1 MRNIEVK
8 EYKQNKISE
17 VKKMTTREYF
27 DKEAAKRS
35 TELEELA
42 KRVEALEKVNNE
54 SEDEEELKAA
64 GEELDE
70 LNAKKAELE
79 AELAEINAQIAELD
93 KDKEKSNEDKGDNN
107 QRNKFN
113 FMTKES
119 RGINTMTIEERNAA
133 AQKFAETRRTNLTAE
148 ETRSVLVSSGTIAT
162 PTEVDG
168 INENGFAGVSSI
180 IDLVKVVNCEGMG
193 KNRVAYTKTDAT
205 AAAQTEGSAAGGT
218 GTAFGFVDISAES
231 IAILDAISKQTKKQS
246 PLQYEAKVKEKAML
260 ALRKEAARIVTE
272 KVLAS
277 TLTTALS
284 VSALNESAVREI
296 ALSYGGD
303 EGVEGAAYLFLNKAD
318 LVTLGKVRGTND
330 KKAVFEIIP
339 DANPNTGVIKDGG
352 TIVKYCL
359 NKNLATGTLL
369 YGQPKNIELD
379 LFSNYEIAVSEDF
392 YFDKLMD
399 AIRGDVELGADVVA
413 MGGIVK
419 VTVG

>member
-1 MRNIEVK
+1 MKN
-8 EYKQNKISE
+8 
-17 VKKMTTREYF
+17 TREF
-27 DKEAAKRS
+27 LTDLASKRS
-35 TELEELA
+35 ADLEELA
-42 KRVEALEKVNNE
+42 KRVEALEQLNNR
-54 SEDEEELKAA
+54 EDATEEELKAT
-64 GEELDE
+64 GDELDE

-79 AELAEINAQIAELD
+79 AELADINAQIAELD
-93 KDKEKSNEDKGDNN
+93 KEPPVEENN
-107 QRNKFN
+107 QRKKLI

-193 KNRVAYTKTDAT
+193 KNRVAYTKTAAA

-218 GTAFGFVDISAES
+218 GTAFGFVDITAES

-260 ALRKEAARIVTE
+260 ALRKEAAKIVTE

-277 TLTTALS
+277 TLVSAQT
-284 VSALNESAVREI
+284 VSALNESAIREI
-296 ALSYGGD
+296 VLNYGGD

-318 LVTLGKVRGTND
+318 LITLGKVRGTND

-359 NKNLATGTLL
+359 NKNLTAGTLL

-419 VTVG
+419 VTVGA

>member
-1 MRNIEVK
+1 MKDIK
-8 EYKQNKISE
+8 AFLSKQAE
-17 VKKMTTREYF
+17 
-27 DKEAAKRS
+27 KR
-35 TELEELA
+35 TADLEELA

-64 GEELDE
+64 GAELDE

-79 AELAEINAQIAELD
+79 KELEEINAQIAELD
-93 KDKEKSNEDKGDNN
+93 KPAEDEQQP
-107 QRNKFN
+107 QRNKLN

-119 RGINTMTIEERNAA
+119 RGIKTMTHEERMERAN
-133 AQKFAETRRTNLTAE
+133 KFAETRRATVGAE
-148 ETRSVLVSSGTIAT
+148 ETRSVLVSSGSIAT

-193 KNRVAYTKTDAT
+193 KNRVAYSKTGAEAAT
-205 AAAQTEGSAAGGT
+205 HTEGSTIGGT
-218 GTAFGFVDISAES
+218 GSTFGFVDISPES
-231 IAILDAISKQTKKQS
+231 VAVLDAISKQTKKQS
-246 PLQYEAKVKEKAML
+246 PLQYEAKVKEKALL
-260 ALRKEAARIVTE
+260 ALRKKAAEIVTS

-277 TLTTALS
+277 ALVDTLTLAALDQNAIRDI
-284 VSALNESAVREI
+284 ALN
-296 ALSYGGD
+296 YGGD

-318 LVTLGKVRGTND
+318 LITLGKVRGSNE

-339 DANPNTGVIKDGG
+339 DENPNTGVIKDGG
-352 TIVKYCL
+352 TIVKYCI
-359 NKNLATGTLL
+359 NKNLAAGTLL
-369 YGQPKNIELD
+369 YGQPQNIELD

-413 MGGIVK
+413 QGGIVK
-419 VTVG
+419 VTVGA

>member
-1 MRNIEVK
+1 MKTIK
-8 EYKQNKISE
+8 EYLEEQ
-17 VKKMTTREYF
+17 RE
-27 DKEAAKRS
+27 KRS
-35 TELEELA
+35 TDLEALA
-42 KRVEALEKVNNE
+42 QRVEALEKLNTE

-64 GEELDE
+64 SAELDE

-79 AELAEINAQIAELD
+79 AELADINAQIAELD
-93 KDKEKSNEDKGDNN
+93 KPAEGEENK
-107 QRNKFN
+107 QRNNLN

-119 RGINTMTIEERNAA
+119 RGNKTMTYEERKTAA
-133 AQKFAETRRTNLTAE
+133 EKFAETRRTSVNAE
-148 ETRSVLVSSGTIAT
+148 ETRAVLVSSGKIAT

-193 KNRVAYTKTDAT
+193 KNRVAYTDVDGA
-205 AAAQTEGSAAGGT
+205 AAAQTEGNAAGGT
-218 GTAFGFVDISAES
+218 GTTFGFVDITAES
-231 IAILDAISKQTKKQS
+231 VAILDAISKQTKKQS

-260 ALRKEAARIVTE
+260 ALRKKAAEIVTTN
-272 KVLAS
+272 VLAS
-277 TLTTALS
+277 TLLNTLTLTALDQN
-284 VSALNESAVREI
+284 AIRDI

-303 EGVEGAAYLFLNKAD
+303 EGVDGAAYLFLNKAD
-318 LVTLGKVRGTND
+318 LITLGKVRGTQE

-339 DANPNTGVIKDGG
+339 DENPNTGVIKDGG

-359 NKNLATGTLL
+359 NKNLTSGTML

-413 MGGIVK
+413 KHGIVK
-419 VTVG
+419 VTVGA

>member
-1 MRNIEVK
+1 MRGVEVE
-8 EYKQNKISE
+8 EYKQNKNYE
-17 VKKMTTREYF
+17 VQKMTNTREF
-27 DKEAAKRS
+27 LASLASKRNA
-35 TELEELA
+35 ELDELK
-42 KRVEALEKVNNE
+42 KRVEALEKINGE

-64 GEELDE
+64 GAELDE

-79 AELAEINAQIAELD
+79 AELADINAQIAELD
-93 KDKEKSNEDKGDNN
+93 KPTEENN
-107 QRNKFN
+107 QRKKFN
-113 FMTKES
+113 FMKKEE
-119 RGINTMTIEERNAA
+119 RNKMTIEERKAA
-133 AQKFAETRRTNLTAE
+133 AEKFVETRKTSASAE
-148 ETRSVLVSSGTIAT
+148 ETRAVLVSSGSIAT

-168 INENGFAGVSSI
+168 INENGFVGVSSI

-205 AAAQTEGSAAGGT
+205 AAAQTEGEAAGGT
-218 GTAFGFVDISAES
+218 GATFGFVDISAES

-260 ALRKEAARIVTE
+260 ALRKEAARIVTA

-277 TLTTALS
+277 TLTTA
-284 VSALNESAVREI
+284 VTISALDQNAVRDI
-296 ALSYGGD
+296 VLNYGGD

-318 LVTLGKVRGTND
+318 LITLGKVRGSNE

-339 DANPNTGVIKDGG
+339 DENPNTGVIKDGG

-359 NKNLATGTLL
+359 NKNLTAGTLL

-419 VTVG
+419 VTVGAGA

>member
-1 MRNIEVK
+1 
-8 EYKQNKISE
+8 
-17 VKKMTTREYF
+17 MTTREF
-27 DKEAAKRS
+27 LTDLASKRS

-42 KRVEALEKVNNE
+42 KRVEALEKVNE
-54 SEDEEELKAA
+54 DSEDEEELKAA
-64 GEELDE
+64 GTELDE

-93 KDKEKSNEDKGDNN
+93 KPAETEQNNE
-107 QRNKFN
+107 RSKFN

-119 RGINTMTIEERNAA
+119 RGIRTMTIDERKAA
-133 AQKFAETRRTNLTAE
+133 AEKFVATRKTTLAAE
-148 ETRSVLVSSGTIAT
+148 EARAVLVSSGSIAT

-168 INENGFAGVSSI
+168 INEAGFAGVSSI

-193 KNRVAYTKTDAT
+193 KNRIAYTKTDAT
-205 AAAQTEGSAAGGT
+205 AAAQTEGSAAGGV
-218 GTAFGFVDISAES
+218 GTTFGFVDISPES
-231 IAILDAISKQTKKQS
+231 IAILDSISKQTKKQS

-277 TLTTALS
+277 TLVSPLAITALDQ
-284 VSALNESAVREI
+284 NAVRDI

-318 LVTLGKVRGTND
+318 LIALGKVRGSNE

-339 DANPNTGVIKDGG
+339 DENPNTGVIKDGG
-352 TIVKYCL
+352 TIIKYCL
-359 NKNLATGTLL
+359 NKNLTAGTML

-399 AIRGDVELGADVVA
+399 AIRGDVELGAEVIA
-413 MGGIVK
+413 QGGIVK

>member
-1 MRNIEVK
+1 MK
-8 EYKQNKISE
+8 D
-17 VKKMTTREYF
+17 TREF
-27 DKEAAKRS
+27 LTNLANKR
-35 TELEELA
+35 TADLEELA
-42 KRVEALEKVNNE
+42 KRVEALEKINGE

-64 GEELDE
+64 SAELDE

-79 AELAEINAQIAELD
+79 AELADINAQIAELD
-93 KDKEKSNEDKGDNN
+93 KPTEEEEGK
-107 QRNKFN
+107 RNKFN

-119 RGINTMTIEERNAA
+119 RGINTMTYEERKAA
-133 AQKFAETRRTNLTAE
+133 AEEFAKTRKATYGAE

-162 PTEVDG
+162 PTEVGG

-205 AAAQTEGSAAGGT
+205 AAEQTEGSAATGT
-218 GTAFGFVDISAES
+218 GTTFGYVDISAES

-260 ALRKEAARIVTE
+260 ALRKKAAEIVTE

-277 TLTTALS
+277 TLVTAFT
-284 VSALNESAVREI
+284 VSALNENAIREI
-296 ALSYGGD
+296 ALNYGGD

-339 DANPNTGVIKDGG
+339 DANPNTGTIKDGG

-359 NKNLATGTLL
+359 NKNLTAGTLL

-392 YFDKLMD
+392 MFDKLMD

-413 MGGIVK
+413 QGGMVK
-419 VTVG
+419 VTVGA

>member
-1 MRNIEVK
+1 
-8 EYKQNKISE
+8 
-17 VKKMTTREYF
+17 MTTREF
-27 DKEAAKRS
+27 LTELASKRS

-42 KRVEALEKVNNE
+42 KRVEALERVNE
-54 SEDEEELKAA
+54 ASEDEAELTAA
-64 GEELDE
+64 GDELDE

-79 AELAEINAQIAELD
+79 AELADINAQIAELD
-93 KDKEKSNEDKGDNN
+93 KPAPTEENP
-107 QRNKFN
+107 QRKKFD

-119 RGINTMTIEERNAA
+119 RGIKTMTYEERMTA
-133 AQKFAETRRTNLTAE
+133 AQRFAETRKTSLAAE
-148 ETRSVLVSSGTIAT
+148 EARAVLVSSGSIAT

-168 INENGFAGVSSI
+168 INETGFAGVSSI

-193 KNRVAYTKTDAT
+193 KNRVAYTKTDAA

-218 GTAFGFVDISAES
+218 GTTFGFVDISPES
-231 IAILDAISKQTKKQS
+231 IAILDSISKQTKKQS

-277 TLTTALS
+277 TLVTALPLT
-284 VSALNESAVREI
+284 ALDQNAVRDI

-318 LVTLGKVRGTND
+318 LITLGKVRGSNE

-339 DANPNTGVIKDGG
+339 DENPNTGVIKDGG

-359 NKNLATGTLL
+359 NRNLTAGTML

-399 AIRGDVELGADVVA
+399 AIRGDVELGAEVIA
-413 MGGIVK
+413 LGGIVK

>member
-1 MRNIEVK
+1 MKNTK
-8 EYKQNKISE
+8 EFLADLAS
-17 VKKMTTREYF
+17 
-27 DKEAAKRS
+27 KRS

-42 KRVEALEKVNNE
+42 KRVEALEKVNGE

-64 GEELDE
+64 GAELDE

-79 AELAEINAQIAELD
+79 AELADINAQIAELD
-93 KDKEKSNEDKGDNN
+93 KPEEGEGEQP
-107 QRNKFN
+107 QRKKFN
-113 FMTKES
+113 FMK
-119 RGINTMTIEERNAA
+119 EERGNKMNFEERKAA
-133 AQKFAETRRTNLTAE
+133 AEKFAETRRTNLTAE

-193 KNRVAYTKTDAT
+193 KNRIAYTDTDAT
-205 AAAQTEGSAAGGT
+205 AAEQTEGGAAGGT
-218 GTAFGFVDISAES
+218 GTTFGFVDISPES
-231 IAILDAISKQTKKQS
+231 IAVLDAISKQTKKQS

-260 ALRKEAARIVTE
+260 ALRKEAAKIVTE

-277 TLTTALS
+277 TLVTTQKI
-284 VSALNESAVREI
+284 SALNETAVRDI
-296 ALSYGGD
+296 VLNYGGD
-303 EGVEGAAYLFLNKAD
+303 EGIEGAAYLFLNKAD
-318 LVTLGKVRGTND
+318 LATLGKVRGTND
-330 KKAVFEIIP
+330 KKAVFEITP
-339 DANPNTGVIKDGG
+339 DANPNTGTIKDGG

-359 NKNLATGTLL
+359 NKNLTAGTML

-413 MGGIVK
+413 KGGIVK
-419 VTVG
+419 VTVGA

>member
-1 MRNIEVK
+1 MNIK
-8 EYKQNKISE
+8 EYLESQKS
-17 VKKMTTREYF
+17 
-27 DKEAAKRS
+27 KRS
-35 TELEELA
+35 ADLEELA
-42 KRVEALEKVNNE
+42 KRVEALEKVNTE

-64 GEELDE
+64 STELDE
-70 LNAKKAELE
+70 LNAKKEELE
-79 AELAEINAQIAELD
+79 KELAEINAQIAELD
-93 KDKEKSNEDKGDNN
+93 KPTEEEENSKRSAL
-107 QRNKFN
+107 N
-113 FMTKES
+113 FMNKNE
-119 RGINTMTIEERNAA
+119 RGNKMMNIEERKANAE
-133 AQKFAETRRTNLTAE
+133 KFVETRKTRMGAE
-148 ETRSVLVSSGTIAT
+148 ETRAVLVSSGSIAT
-162 PTEVDG
+162 PTEVSG

-180 IDLVKVVNCEGMG
+180 IDLVNVVNCEGMG

-205 AAAQTEGSAAGGT
+205 AANQTEGGAAGGT

-231 IAILDAISKQTKKQS
+231 VAILDAISKQTKKQS

-277 TLTTALS
+277 TLVTAQTI
-284 VSALNESAVREI
+284 SALDASAVREI
-296 ALSYGGD
+296 VLNYGGD

-318 LVTLGKVRGTND
+318 LITLGKVRGANE

-339 DANPNTGVIKDGG
+339 DENPNTGTIKDGG

-359 NKNLATGTLL
+359 NKNLTAGTML

-399 AIRGDVELGADVVA
+399 AIRGDVELGADVIA
-413 MGGIVK
+413 QGGIVK
-419 VTVG
+419 ITVGA

>member
-1 MRNIEVK
+1 MTIK
-8 EYKQNKISE
+8 EYFEQQ
-17 VKKMTTREYF
+17 R
-27 DKEAAKRS
+27 AKRS
-35 TELEELA
+35 ADLEELA
-42 KRVEALEKVNNE
+42 KRVEALEKINTE
-54 SEDEEELKAA
+54 SEDEAELKAA

-93 KDKEKSNEDKGDNN
+93 KPTEENN
-107 QRNKFN
+107 KRNRFN

-119 RGINTMTIEERNAA
+119 RGINTMTYEERQNAA
-133 AQKFAETRRTNLTAE
+133 KKFAETRKTSMNAE

-205 AAAQTEGSAAGGT
+205 AAEQTEGGAAGGT
-218 GTAFGFVDISAES
+218 GTTFGYVDIDPVSVAV
-231 IAILDAISKQTKKQS
+231 LDAISKQTKKQS

-260 ALRKEAARIVTE
+260 ALRKDAARIVTA
-272 KVLAS
+272 KALAS
-277 TLTTALS
+277 TLVTAKTITALDEN
-284 VSALNESAVREI
+284 AIRDI

-303 EGVEGAAYLFLNKAD
+303 EGVEGAAYLFINKAD
-318 LVTLGKVRGTND
+318 LVTLGKVRGSD
-330 KKAVFEIIP
+330 KKAVYEIIP
-339 DANPNTGVIKDGG
+339 DANPNTGTIKDGG

-359 NKNLATGTLL
+359 NKNLTAGTML

-413 MGGIVK
+413 QGGMVK
-419 VTVG
+419 VTVGA

>member
-1 MRNIEVK
+1 MKTIK
-8 EYKQNKISE
+8 EYLEDQKS
-17 VKKMTTREYF
+17 
-27 DKEAAKRS
+27 KRS
-35 TELEELA
+35 IDLEELA
-42 KRVEALEKVNNE
+42 KRVEALEKINGE

-64 GEELDE
+64 GAELDE

-79 AELAEINAQIAELD
+79 KELAEINAQIAELD
-93 KDKEKSNEDKGDNN
+93 KPTEGDEQP
-107 QRNKFN
+107 QRNKLN
-113 FMTKES
+113 FMKKEE
-119 RGINTMTIEERNAA
+119 RGNKKMTIEERKANAE
-133 AQKFAETRRTNLTAE
+133 KFVETRRTRVDAE
-148 ETRSVLVSSGTIAT
+148 ETRAVLVSSGTIAT

-205 AAAQTEGSAAGGT
+205 AADHTEGATAGGT

-231 IAILDAISKQTKKQS
+231 VAILDAISKQTKKQS

-260 ALRKEAARIVTE
+260 ALRKKAAEIVTE

-277 TLTTALS
+277 TLVTAQTITALDQ
-284 VSALNESAVREI
+284 NAVRDI
-296 ALSYGGD
+296 VLNYGGD

-318 LVTLGKVRGTND
+318 LITLGKVRGSNE
-330 KKAVFEIIP
+330 KKAVFEIVP
-339 DANPNTGVIKDGG
+339 DENPNTGVIKDGG

-359 NKNLATGTLL
+359 NKNLTAGTLL

-413 MGGIVK
+413 QGGIVK
-419 VTVG
+419 VTVGA

>member
-1 MRNIEVK
+1 MTTK
-8 EYKQNKISE
+8 EYFEKQKN
-17 VKKMTTREYF
+17 
-27 DKEAAKRS
+27 KRS
-35 TELEELA
+35 AELDELA
-42 KRVEALEKVNNE
+42 KRVEALEKINEE

-79 AELAEINAQIAELD
+79 AELADINAQIAELD
-93 KDKEKSNEDKGDNN
+93 KADEGEENN
-107 QRNKFN
+107 KRHKFN

-119 RGINTMTIEERNAA
+119 RGINTMTYEEREAA
-133 AQKFAETRRTNLTAE
+133 AKKFTETRKTSANAE
-148 ETRSVLVSSGTIAT
+148 EVRAVLVSSGTIAT

-205 AAAQTEGSAAGGT
+205 AAEQTEGAAAGGT
-218 GTAFGFVDISAES
+218 GTEFGFVDISAES

-277 TLTTALS
+277 TLTTTLK
-284 VSALNESAVREI
+284 VSALNESAIRDIV
-296 ALSYGGD
+296 LNYGGD

-318 LVTLGKVRGTND
+318 LVTLGKVRGTQE

-339 DANPNTGVIKDGG
+339 DENPNTGTIKDGG

-359 NKNLATGTLL
+359 NKNLTAGTLL

-413 MGGIVK
+413 QGGIVK
-419 VTVG
+419 VTVGA